1 MTAEEFGLEQVRHL
15 SYGTGFWLKN
25 LTTRIRSCL
34 RNWPRFVSEDR
45 EESRQQSKAR
55 ERGRQAG
62 NPPLSLAR
70 VCVTTPFSCI
80 QLLTAVIQ
88 EAYER

>member
-62 NPPLSLAR
+62 NPPPLTGAS
-70 VCVTTPFSCI
+70 VCYHTI
-80 QLLTAVIQ
+80 QLYSAVNSCHSGGL
-88 EAYER
+88 